1 MPRFAD
7 PRVRHRRDRAIDVED
22 SGPLIAGIVIILLAV
37 GLVRFAP
44 NSVWGQ
50 ELRRSYGV
58 RPTGARGNFTRRDH
72 LRAAGLSA
80 VLAVVLEL
88 TSYATAAF
96 GADTPDESTGSAIAF
111 TYTIGAFLLAAMAM
125 IATLRSLWKALRWRM
140 ELPDTPEH
148 RRGLANAIDHL
159 LDGQLSPEERADF
172 LDVRYLQPH
181 LEQIRR
187 AVLALSSK
195 HATGMPESFR
205 SQIKEWT
212 AGIRQ
217 SVE

>member
-1 MPRFAD
+1 MENSAPI
-7 PRVRHRRDRAIDVED
+7 V
-22 SGPLIAGIVIILLAV
+22 AGIVIILAAFV
-37 GLVRFAP
+37 LVRFAP

-50 ELRRSYGV
+50 ELRRSYGI

-72 LRAAGLSA
+72 VRSAGWSA
-80 VLAVVLEL
+80 ILAVVLEL
-88 TSYATAAF
+88 TSYAAASF
-96 GADTPDESTGSAIAF
+96 GADAPNESRGGAIAF
-111 TYTIGAFLLAAMAM
+111 TYTIGAFFLAAMAI
-125 IATLRSLWKALRWRM
+125 IATLRSLWKALRWHM

-172 LDVRYLQPH
+172 LDVRYLQPQ

-187 AVLALSSK
+187 AVLTLSSK
-195 HATGMPESFR
+195 HATMPDSFR

-212 AGIRQ
+212 AGIRA